1 MNKRAYAIEF
11 DKETGK
17 IYVIDGGGRT
27 DITHLVEIDSIEKNY
42 RRCRADMTIS
52 FTAQMFAD
60 E

>member
-17 IYVIDGGGRT
+17 IYVIDGAGRT
-27 DITHLVEIDSIEKNY
+27 DITHLVEVDSIEKNY
-42 RRCRADMTIS
+42 QRCRAYMTIS